1 MSCGG
6 SDGLCLLT
14 SAAEDSRRE
23 RGSEDSS
30 AHSLNPQSSPTARL
44 SARPSFFT
52 ISTPVDLNRNG
63 EEKTGLKEGYGGRE
77 GGDKVAVLYAN
88 VSPLHKPYCTTDRE
102 RGERRGGGLCI
113 GLVKGGREA
122 IQGPPLSQC
131 GKKPY
136 PSPAASRSVAVVEP

>member
-52 ISTPVDLNRNG
+52 ISTPVDLNRKG

-88 VSPLHKPYCTTDRE
+88 VSPLRLRPD
-102 RGERRGGGLCI
+102 
-113 GLVKGGREA
+113 
-122 IQGPPLSQC
+122 
-131 GKKPY
+131 
-136 PSPAASRSVAVVEP
+136 